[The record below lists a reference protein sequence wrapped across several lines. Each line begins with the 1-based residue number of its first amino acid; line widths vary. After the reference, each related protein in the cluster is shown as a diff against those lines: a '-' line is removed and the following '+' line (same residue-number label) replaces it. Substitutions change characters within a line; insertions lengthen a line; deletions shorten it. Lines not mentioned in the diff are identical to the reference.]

1 MSINRD
7 KTKKKLLQMSKDFR
21 NGKFTRVSKGALDE
35 LEAKHE
41 ANMRSLIHQHPSKGI
56 TIMGNS

>member
-7 KTKKKLLQMSKDFR
+7 QTKKKLLQMSRDFR
-21 NGKFTRVSKGALDE
+21 NGKFTRVSKSALDE

-41 ANMRSLIHQHPSKGI
+41 ANMRSMVHQQPSKGK
-56 TIMGNS
+56 TIMGS